1 MGRLTQFI
9 YVLFAL
15 GGVLLILYGAV
26 TVHLGWVLAVQAGAI
41 AVCLFSRK
49 RMARSPVGPLAK
61 LR

>member
-1 MGRLTQFI
+1 MTQFI
-9 YVLFAL
+9 YFLFAL

-41 AVCLFSRK
+41 AVCLFSR
-49 RMARSPVGPLAK
+49 RRIGRSPVRPLAK

>member
-1 MGRLTQFI
+1 MTQFI
-9 YVLFAL
+9 YSIFAL

-49 RMARSPVGPLAK
+49 RIVRSPVGRLAK
-61 LR
+61 PR